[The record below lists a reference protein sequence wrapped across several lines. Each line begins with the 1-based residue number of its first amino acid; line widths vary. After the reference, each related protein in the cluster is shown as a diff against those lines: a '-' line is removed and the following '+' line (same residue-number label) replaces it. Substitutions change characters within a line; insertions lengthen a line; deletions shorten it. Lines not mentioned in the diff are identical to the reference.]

1 MPAKRERESPV
12 EVEQKGDE
20 ALDAVVGRQVLL
32 ALGRPPKMLRL
43 QVKCLWPAFYRVNVF
58 VGGDTAHAT
67 IANSYFVRTSSDG
80 HILKADP
87 AITMQYGPL
96 RTADTLA

>member
-1 MPAKRERESPV
+1 MPAKREREMPA
-12 EVEQKGDE
+12 EVEPKGDE

-32 ALGRPPKMLRL
+32 ALGRPPKLLRM
-43 QVKCLWPAFYRVNVF
+43 QVKCLWPAFYRVNIF

-67 IANSYFVRTSSDG
+67 IANSFFVRTSAEG

-87 AITMQYGPL
+87 AITMQYGRPEP
-96 RTADTLA
+96 ADTLA